1 MSNIF
6 DGIKLDVDS
15 NIKKVMKSFKHFDL
29 DKRDEALAAMG
40 SPCYFILYLL
50 FYFRFGIA

>member
-15 NIKKVMKSFKHFDL
+15 NIKKVMKSLNTLTWIKETRLWPKD
-29 DKRDEALAAMG
+29 
-40 SPCYFILYLL
+40 
-50 FYFRFGIA
+50 